1 MEQKSVDSLMSITL
15 DKIKTMVDANT
26 VIGDPIITPDGKTT
40 IIPVSKINYGFA
52 SGGSDLPSKKENPKA
67 LFAGGSGAGL
77 TITPVAFISI
87 SDGNVRLLQIQP
99 YNDATDRAISM
110 LPEVVDKI
118 SSLFKKHK
126 EKKEEKNN
134 SGDNNKEINENKDTN
149 NENL

>member
-15 DKIKTMVDANT
+15 DKIKAMVDANT
-26 VIGDPIITPDGKTT
+26 IIGDPIVTADGKTT

-52 SGGSDLPSKKENPKA
+52 SGGSDLPSKKENPRA

-87 SDGNVRLLQIQP
+87 CDGNVRLLQIQP
-99 YNDATDRAISM
+99 YNDAADRAISM

-126 EKKEEKNN
+126 EKTEEEKNKSSDSSEEPQTEN
-134 SGDNNKEINENKDTN
+134 TKKED
-149 NENL
+149 L